1 MTSSNASSTVQPVP
15 DLRGAIPYLVVKG
28 AADAIGWYQRVFGAE
43 LVNRLDGPGGAL
55 IHCGL
60 KVGPQHFIMTEEMPQ
75 YGSVGPLTLGGSGS
89 LAVLYVPDCDT
100 VFARAVEAGAT
111 PKMPMADQFWG
122 DRSGSLVD
130 PFGHNWFISTHK
142 EDLTP
147 EQIRQRMLKLF
158 EQGGQPGC

>member
-1 MTSSNASSTVQPVP
+1 MSQTVKPVP
-15 DLRGAIPYLVVKG
+15 DLRGALPYLIVKG
-28 AADAIGWYQRVFGAE
+28 AADAIAWYQRAFGAE
-43 LVNRLDGPGGAL
+43 LVTRLDGPDGSL
-55 IHCGL
+55 VHSEL
-60 KVGPQHFIMTEEMPQ
+60 QVGPQHFFMTEEMPQ
-75 YGSVGPLTLGGSGS
+75 YGSLGPLALGGSGS
-89 LAVLYVPDCDT
+89 MAVLYVPDCDT

-142 EDLTP
+142 EDLSP
-147 EQIRQRMLKLF
+147 EQIKQRMLKLF